1 MSILFNQLRIQFFMA
16 LFILPFCLTV
26 FAEETVQ
33 KENDPI
39 ERKVIL
45 QRMYL
50 DGELSEEKLTET
62 IWSMEDFWAKY
73 EGWQVV
79 DQNEEQIVMKKIEND
94 ISPLLKANGYL
105 GMREDGTLSIFI
117 GRPEHAKIIHTFFQI
132 DVGKLEAY
140 KQEELQKG
148 IPIMNKDQYKQL
160 IKEYEPYSVN

>member
-1 MSILFNQLRIQFFMA
+1 MTNQLRIQFFLT
-16 LFILPFCLTV
+16 LFILPFCYTV
-26 FAEETVQ
+26 FAEELVQ
-33 KENDPI
+33 QENNPI

-62 IWSMEDFWAKY
+62 IWTMEDFWLKY
-73 EGWQVV
+73 QDWKVV
-79 DQNEEQIVMKKIEND
+79 DQNEDQIVLKKIEND

-105 GMREDGTLSIFI
+105 GMKKDGTLSIFI
-117 GRPEHAKIIHTFFQI
+117 GRPEHAKIIHTFYQI
-132 DVGKLEAY
+132 DVGKLEVY

-148 IPIMNKDQYKQL
+148 IPIVNKDQYKQL

>member
-1 MSILFNQLRIQFFMA
+1 VRILTNQLRIQFFLT
-16 LFILPFCLTV
+16 LFILPFCYTV
-26 FAEETVQ
+26 FAEELVQ
-33 KENDPI
+33 QENNPI

-62 IWSMEDFWAKY
+62 IWTMEDFWLKY
-73 EGWQVV
+73 QGWKVV
-79 DQNEEQIVMKKIEND
+79 DQNENQIVLKKKEND

-105 GMREDGTLSIFI
+105 GMKKDGTLSIFI
-117 GRPEHAKIIHTFFQI
+117 GRPEHAKIIHTFYQI
-132 DVGKLEAY
+132 DVGKLEVY

-148 IPIMNKDQYKQL
+148 IPIVNKDQYKQL

>member
-1 MSILFNQLRIQFFMA
+1 MTNQLRIQFFLT
-16 LFILPFCLTV
+16 LFILPFCYTV
-26 FAEETVQ
+26 FAEELVQ
-33 KENDPI
+33 QENNPI

-62 IWSMEDFWAKY
+62 IWTMEDFWLKY
-73 EGWQVV
+73 QDWNVV
-79 DQNEEQIVMKKIEND
+79 DQNEDQIVLKKIEND

-105 GMREDGTLSIFI
+105 GMKKDGTLSIFI
-117 GRPEHAKIIHTFFQI
+117 GRPEHAKIIHTFYQI
-132 DVGKLEAY
+132 DVGKLEVY

-148 IPIMNKDQYKQL
+148 IPIVNKDQYKQL